1 MTKSQWS
8 DHIGLPLPLPRPG
21 GPPAP
26 SPPALGFLMVSSTD
40 RIRQAASEAAVRAL
54 IFTTEGSQTHASK
67 LSAMSSLLTSTPYHV
82 PPENPK
88 YEKQT
93 CKKLKSL
100 RCILFLFTSIK
111 IHYKR
116 DWRNGIIITIQL
128 AIRITLGTLNQ
139 LPTLILWNISQLKSG
154 YKTC

>member
-1 MTKSQWS
+1 MTKSQRS

-40 RIRQAASEAAVRAL
+40 RIRHAASDAAVRAL

-67 LSAMSSLLTSTPYHV
+67 LSAISSLLTSTPYHV

-88 YEKQT
+88 YKKQT

-111 IHYKR
+111 VLYTR
-116 DWRNGIIITIQL
+116 DWTNG
-128 AIRITLGTLNQ
+128 
-139 LPTLILWNISQLKSG
+139 NISAILLIMGKVPICFTSL
-154 YKTC
+154 YVSL